1 MTLKGFRNLIYNINA
16 PKLTAIFIQ
25 NNLIEEEDILELSKM
40 MLGFYG

>member
-25 NNLIEEEDILELSKM
+25 NNLIEEDILELSKM